1 MHHPLSICTFVR
13 SESLAQSLR
22 DSLCSESPKE
32 AIAVE
37 HRYLLNQISS
47 LPELFDWV
55 EQYKQQIDCLVLQE
69 DSSLRPL
76 VNRLY
81 EQGIL
86 LPVVILSGVA
96 DEASQG
102 ATTLEGQNPPRTA
115 PNSTQALETYIYHPG
130 EVYVAATEADKI
142 ARLIERAIAQF
153 LTLAPTCLLPDRSI
167 TVDPITEL
175 HTQNFLMLQQRR
187 LSEKLKERL
196 GYLGVYYKRNPQSFF
211 RYLSRTEKQELLQQL
226 RAEYRKIVLS
236 YFSTESTLNQIIDQF
251 VTTAFFADLSVSQIV
266 EIHMELMDDFSKKL
280 KLEGRSEEVL
290 LDYRLTLIDVIAHL
304 CEMYRRSIPRES

>member
-1 MHHPLSICTFVR
+1 MR
-13 SESLAQSLR
+13 SESLAKSLR

-69 DSSLRPL
+69 DPSLRPL

-102 ATTLEGQNPPRTA
+102 STPLEGQNPTRTA
-115 PNSTQALETYIYHPG
+115 PNFTQALETYIYHPG
-130 EVYVAATEADKI
+130 EVCVAATQADKI
-142 ARLIERAIAQF
+142 VRLIERAIAQF

-167 TVDPITEL
+167 TIDAITEL

-266 EIHMELMDDFSKKL
+266 EIHMELMDDFSKQL
-280 KLEGRSEEVL
+280 KVEGRSEEVL

>member
-1 MHHPLSICTFVR
+1 LHHPLSICTFVR

-37 HRYLLNQISS
+37 QRYVLNQISS
-47 LPELFDWV
+47 LPEFFDWV
-55 EQYKQQIDCLVLQE
+55 EQHKQQIDCLVLQE
-69 DSSLRPL
+69 DLSLRPL

-81 EQGIL
+81 EQGTL
-86 LPVVILSGVA
+86 LPVVILQGVT
-96 DEASQG
+96 DEASHRS
-102 ATTLEGQNPPRTA
+102 TTLDGQNPTCTA
-115 PNSTQALETYIYHPG
+115 TGSTPSLETYIYHPG
-130 EVYVAATEADKI
+130 EVYVPVTQADKI
-142 ARLIERAIAQF
+142 VRLIERAIAQF

-167 TVDPITEL
+167 GIDAITEL
-175 HTQNFLMLQQRR
+175 NTQNFLMLQQRR
-187 LSEKLKERL
+187 LTEKLKERL

-236 YFSTESTLNQIIDQF
+236 YFSKESTLNQIIDQF
-251 VTTAFFADLSVSQIV
+251 VTTAFFADISVSQIV

-280 KLEGRSEEVL
+280 KVEGRSEEVL